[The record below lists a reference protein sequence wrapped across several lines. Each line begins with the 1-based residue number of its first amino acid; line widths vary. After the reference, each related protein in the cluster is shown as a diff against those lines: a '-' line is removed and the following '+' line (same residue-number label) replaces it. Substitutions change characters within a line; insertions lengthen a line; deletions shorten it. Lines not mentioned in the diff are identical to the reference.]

1 MCRFSKILFFLFF
14 FFSTFDSHAIPLNGL
29 TVRIVPKHQAVG
41 SEISPKAVE
50 IAKKAEGVQIR
61 WYSLAKSKLQN
72 EVYPTY
78 KVKVGRG
85 ILGIDTIVGKTRF
98 FHPHLWGEG
107 YIRLTESL
115 PLWFSP
121 EYLQLKGRDTLSFDL
136 GILTA
141 SRLSLRAAPGEFFE
155 KILNFQ
161 GLYEQYVDVGT
172 KTLKPEATG
181 RIERELRSFLQNYFQ
196 VGLLAQTKAKVVV
209 NREVQIM
216 EAKIIGNDYYQFVV
230 LDDLLNPLILSF
242 QVFPDKAPKI
252 FGEYFQFLKEYFE
265 YQVTQVIY

>member
-1 MCRFSKILFFLFF
+1 MYRFFQIFFLFFLFF
-14 FFSTFDSHAIPLNGL
+14 NFPAHAIPLHGV
-29 TVRIVPKHQAVG
+29 TIRVVPKYSVAH

-50 IAKKAEGVQIR
+50 IAKKEEGFQIR

-72 EVYPTY
+72 EAYPTY

-85 ILGIDTIVGKTRF
+85 ILEIDTIVGKTKF

-121 EYLQLKGRDTLSFDL
+121 EYLQLKGRDTLPFDL

-172 KTLKPEATG
+172 RALKPEATG
-181 RIERELRSFLQNYFQ
+181 RLERELQSFLEKYFQ
-196 VGLLAQTKAKVVV
+196 VGVVAQTKAKVVV

-242 QVFPDKAPKI
+242 QVFPDKAPNI
-252 FGEYFQFLKEYFE
+252 FAEYFRFLRENFE
-265 YQVTQVIY
+265 YQITQVLY